1 MPCRVGSGYTQFTVR
16 AVDANEGSVFG
27 VSRKA
32 GANDVVNH
40 RKLQT
45 QSTGRCGNLDA
56 KQRMRRR
63 ENIAAFNAVQCLLC

>member
-1 MPCRVGSGYTQFTVR
+1 MDVHRAGWDTVPGGMPCRVDPGYTEFTVR

-45 QSTGRCGNLDA
+45 RQGA
-56 KQRMRRR
+56 
-63 ENIAAFNAVQCLLC
+63 EP